1 MHACRLLVWCSIRQ
15 KLLSY
20 SLASKSAGSIWLIFA
35 FVIKWSTS
43 FLSRDC
49 RVVVSCLHGRPSH
62 GTCLP
67 SFDFPCISTSN
78 SQCNSWL
85 QVWAG
90 PLSGNRLVVALWN
103 RCSETTNITMKL
115 PAVGLDGSA
124 AYSVR
129 DLWKVSQKVSIAVRC
144 GSSVH
149 LSSTGST
156 KTSSHEICIVPFS
169 MKLYQKM
176 S

>member
-1 MHACRLLVWCSIRQ
+1 M
-15 KLLSY
+15 
-20 SLASKSAGSIWLIFA
+20 
-35 FVIKWSTS
+35 
-43 FLSRDC
+43 
-49 RVVVSCLHGRPSH
+49 
-62 GTCLP
+62 
-67 SFDFPCISTSN
+67 
-78 SQCNSWL
+78 
-85 QVWAG
+85 WAG

-149 LSSTGST
+149 LSSTG
-156 KTSSHEICIVPFS
+156 
-169 MKLYQKM
+169 
-176 S
+176 